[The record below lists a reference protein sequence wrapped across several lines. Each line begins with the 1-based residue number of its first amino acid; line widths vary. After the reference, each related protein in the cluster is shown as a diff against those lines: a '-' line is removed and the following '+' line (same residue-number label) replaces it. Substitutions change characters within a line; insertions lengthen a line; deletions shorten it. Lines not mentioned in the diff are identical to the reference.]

1 MFSHPHLI
9 FRFGF
14 PINSQSIGFLANK
27 FKFNKSESW
36 KVVNKEKSFFIFAA
50 ATVRARRKWSYK
62 ASAKSSAKLNQTR
75 GSSNICFFLLG
86 PDFALPPSP
95 SILHACVLSI
105 WDQAIKLR
113 SPRLILRS
121 YITFLRVRHFHQ
133 RTDGRSF
140 ITSCGGIFFID
151 SLNDENAFLRW
162 KDEKKRVYWF
172 WSKIFIYDDG
182 VWRGKASFFME
193 RASISCILKPLRKH
207 HKETP

>member
-75 GSSNICFFLLG
+75 GSSNICFFCLVPISLS
-86 PDFALPPSP
+86 PLPLPSFMP
-95 SILHACVLSI
+95 AFYRFG
-105 WDQAIKLR
+105 IKLLNYA
-113 SPRLILRS
+113 RLVLFS
-121 YITFLRVRHFHQ
+121 DLTSLFCECDTFTNEP
-133 RTDGRSF
+133 TDGHSSQAAGEYF
-140 ITSCGGIFFID
+140 LLIHSTMKTLFYDEKMKKSEFID
-151 SLNDENAFLRW
+151 FDRKYLFTMMECGEAKHRFLWNALQL
-162 KDEKKRVYWF
+162 VV
-172 WSKIFIYDDG
+172 S
-182 VWRGKASFFME
+182 
-193 RASISCILKPLRKH
+193 
-207 HKETP
+207 